1 MDTVSIMGFMQA
13 EALQP
18 LEPAESVADRTYAAL
33 RRALLRREIKA
44 GERLYETAVAARL
57 GVSRT
62 PVREALTRLVAE
74 GLAEDVRG
82 SRGVLVR
89 DVQQELAEIY
99 TLRQVLEG
107 YAARA
112 AAERVSTE
120 QLANIE
126 RISAEIAACVHQEEE
141 DDAALHLHAELTNAL
156 HLEIAK
162 ASGNSRLIRLI
173 EQYRDYFLNVDF
185 LKMYDRATMSRMQDQ
200 HDKIVAALR
209 ARNGERAEKLVR
221 EHFADALAV
230 IDRPVED

>member
-1 MDTVSIMGFMQA
+1 MQA
-13 EALQP
+13 NGALQP
-18 LEPAESVADRTYAAL
+18 LEPAESVAERTYSAL
-33 RRALLRREIKA
+33 RGALLRREIKA
-44 GERLYETAVAARL
+44 GERLYETTVAARL

-74 GLAEDVRG
+74 GLAEEVRG
-82 SRGVLVR
+82 SRGVIVR
-89 DVQQELAEIY
+89 DIQKELAEIY
-99 TLRQVLEG
+99 QLRQVLEG

-112 AAERVSTE
+112 AAERVSAE
-120 QLANIE
+120 QLAQIE
-126 RISAEIAACVHQEEE
+126 RISAEIATCVHQKEE
-141 DDAALHLHAELTNAL
+141 DDAALHRHAELTNAL

-162 ASGNSRLIRLI
+162 ISGNSRLIRLI

-200 HDKIVAALR
+200 HDKIIAALR

-230 IDRPVED
+230 IDQSVEE

>member
-1 MDTVSIMGFMQA
+1 VILGFMQA
-13 EALQP
+13 DAALGR
-18 LEPAESVADRTYAAL
+18 LEPVESVAERAYAAL
-33 RRALLRREIKA
+33 RQALLRREIKA
-44 GERLYETAVAARL
+44 GERLYETSVAARL

-74 GLAEDVRG
+74 GLAEEVRG
-82 SRGVLVR
+82 SRGVIVR
-89 DVQQELAEIY
+89 DIQKELAEIY
-99 TLRQVLEG
+99 ALRQVLEG

-112 AAERVSTE
+112 AAERISAQ
-120 QLANIE
+120 QLAQIE
-126 RISAEIAACVHQEEE
+126 RISAEIAACVHQKEE
-141 DDAALHLHAELTNAL
+141 DDAALHRHAELTNAL

-185 LKMYDRATMSRMQDQ
+185 LKMYDRATMSRLHDQ
-200 HDKIVAALR
+200 HEKIIAALR
-209 ARNGERAEKLVR
+209 ARNGDRAEKLVR